1 MNIKSKTSI
10 NNVVLLLGLMFSGCG
25 MVSCEERPELSTPS
39 GIPDGSVQ
47 VALCFEFS
55 SENLKISRNG
65 KPGTG
70 SPERFDFKSSNAAF
84 EIKPEAVMATRAE
97 AEPDALYNLEV
108 RQYDSAGV
116 YLNGESLPVRT
127 EIGEKISISLTP
139 KSDCQLVI
147 IARGDGNTVPE
158 LGTKSLSNVQTNVT
172 ANSTVMS
179 TLTDIKKM
187 PYVLHLK
194 HVNVIDAGSGKGTI
208 QSMENGTDDVRLR
221 LKRLAVRLTV
231 NWAYAVADYE
241 LKQILLQS
249 VPLKY
254 AVIPSPDATDGTYPS
269 LLEQFTTLQVDAVSN
284 SGSYTCWL
292 PANVRGENAAATTVK
307 LRTKNNS
314 PVGSTFLNFV
324 AVNNTDSKK
333 KLDYRIYLGGDKVSD
348 FNMNS
353 NTDYN
358 YTINFAHAGVP
369 TDDQRVTYIDPIPA
383 SEGNDNIVPTANSF
397 MVAPGGSFCFDPF
410 LYRQNGTD
418 ITNTVLTGW
427 TGGSRGGIKYVKLLW
442 QTKENGD
449 VGDPVIGVVNSAA
462 DHTNVVDIRCTDGSS
477 ITTVPA
483 TNAGQCRIYC
493 RVASNTQGG
502 NGLIAAYDASD
513 RILWSWHVWVTEYSP
528 SAVGDET
535 VLIPENKRKQKYTYR
550 TDINQLPFMDRYLG
564 AQSGY
569 EDVPATELEKS
580 KANGLQYQ
588 WGRKDP
594 FAGSYTNKSISSIT
608 ISSTEPTDGLA
619 NLYGPDG
626 YTFLPRKNVGSK
638 VSVEEASKN
647 PMTTYVVKP
656 AWCSTEAAYWGNGT
670 AGETKT
676 VYDPCPVGWRVPEG
690 KNYYHLFTDT
700 NYAGTSAGA
709 TSAAMNT
716 KSISIADGGAV
727 VYYNRVNTTYF
738 RFTGYQEF
746 VDKFN
751 FIGQKVN
758 VWCRNRSNSLST
770 SLLIRAYQSSAIPLV
785 TNVSYQ
791 SWHAS
796 DPHPIRCIQE
806 KAD

>member
-1 MNIKSKTSI
+1 
-10 NNVVLLLGLMFSGCG
+10 
-25 MVSCEERPELSTPS
+25 
-39 GIPDGSVQ
+39 
-47 VALCFEFS
+47 
-55 SENLKISRNG
+55 
-65 KPGTG
+65 
-70 SPERFDFKSSNAAF
+70 
-84 EIKPEAVMATRAE
+84 
-97 AEPDALYNLEV
+97 
-108 RQYDSAGV
+108 
-116 YLNGESLPVRT
+116 
-127 EIGEKISISLTP
+127 
-139 KSDCQLVI
+139 
-147 IARGDGNTVPE
+147 
-158 LGTKSLSNVQTNVT
+158 
-172 ANSTVMS
+172 
-179 TLTDIKKM
+179 
-187 PYVLHLK
+187 
-194 HVNVIDAGSGKGTI
+194 
-208 QSMENGTDDVRLR
+208 
-221 LKRLAVRLTV
+221 
-231 NWAYAVADYE
+231 
-241 LKQILLQS
+241 
-249 VPLKY
+249 
-254 AVIPSPDATDGTYPS
+254 
-269 LLEQFTTLQVDAVSN
+269 
-284 SGSYTCWL
+284 
-292 PANVRGENAAATTVK
+292 
-307 LRTKNNS
+307 
-314 PVGSTFLNFV
+314 
-324 AVNNTDSKK
+324 
-333 KLDYRIYLGGDKVSD
+333 
-348 FNMNS
+348 
-353 NTDYN
+353 
-358 YTINFAHAGVP
+358 
-369 TDDQRVTYIDPIPA
+369 
-383 SEGNDNIVPTANSF
+383 

-462 DHTNVVDIRCTDGSS
+462 DHTNVVDIRRTDGSS